1 MADLVPLTPRILTKG
16 QAAAYCGLTESGFEA
31 WVRAGKLPGRLKG
44 TRRWDKTAIDIALD
58 LLSGIDRTAPPP
70 KPSGLAAYMEKRNAR
85 KAAEASAC
93 AEAEKG
99 GKATGRGRAKR
110 NSL

>member
-1 MADLVPLTPRILTKG
+1 MLDLAPLSPRILTKG

-44 TRRWDKTAIDIALD
+44 TRRWDKAAIDIALD

-70 KPSGLAAYMEKRNAR
+70 KPSSLALFIEQRNAR
-85 KAAEASAC
+85 KAAVR
-93 AEAEKG
+93 AEAEKS
-99 GKATGRGRAKR
+99 GKATGRDRAKR
-110 NSL
+110 NSP